1 MSSLNN
7 IDKKYNIVIYASF
20 IILAIGLIYVM
31 NKQNNVS
38 SLITTGP
45 GSNTVKIPPTGG
57 LYYYNPAICYLYAKS
72 LINGGFIQWDIDD
85 QHNVPM
91 KGFTIGNNDGQGPN
105 TAIIPDVFGHYEITI
120 SGTVQTNQS
129 ELFLGM
135 NNINVHV
142 TNLLYQTIPPLPSAP
157 NTPPSYP
164 LVAISVTA
172 FARPFTT
179 HNLSGFVFQLTN
191 ATLWDGGSPLF
202 ACVKFIG
209 F

>member
-31 NKQNNVS
+31 NKQNNLS

-45 GSNTVKIPPTGG
+45 GSNTAKIPSSSG

-72 LINGGFIQWDIDD
+72 LTTDGWIQWDILD
-85 QHNVPM
+85 QNNVPM

-120 SGTVQTNQS
+120 SGTVSTNS
-129 ELFLGM
+129 TGLFLAM
-135 NNINVHV
+135 NNINVHYR
-142 TNLLYQTIPPLPSAP
+142 NLLYQEIPPLPSAP
-157 NTPPSYP
+157 NTYP
-164 LVAISVTA
+164 LVAISATA
-172 FARPFTT
+172 FARPYTT
-179 HNLSGFVFQLTN
+179 NNLSGFVFKLAG
-191 ATLWDGGSPLF
+191 ATLWSGDGANPLF
-202 ACVKFIG
+202 ACVKYIG
-209 F
+209 S